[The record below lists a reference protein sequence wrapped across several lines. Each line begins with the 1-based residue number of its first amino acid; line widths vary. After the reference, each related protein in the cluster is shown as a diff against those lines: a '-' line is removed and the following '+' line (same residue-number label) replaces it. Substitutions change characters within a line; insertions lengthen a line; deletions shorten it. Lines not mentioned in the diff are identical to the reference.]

1 MELAVTRHSES
12 TPFVRLGLALAV
24 GALLGAGGASLAG
37 GLGHQPAT
45 RAPQVQPV
53 QAPAPHAVE
62 PPRPGPDH
70 RELQPAQAPGEP
82 VDITTL
88 PAVW

>member
-53 QAPAPHAVE
+53 QAPAPQ
-62 PPRPGPDH
+62 
-70 RELQPAQAPGEP
+70 LQPAQAPGEP